1 MVKLE
6 EGGEGKEDA
15 EPLILTINICAGISN
30 ELLLS
35 QSVYQKLPNIS
46 NRVCHRIRLFRHSKV
61 PNADD
66 QRFEIST
73 CMEIEHDIQQLAE
86 LVLSKSDEDIDA
98 NVNQMFL
105 NIAKIFY
112 YVATVI
118 QEQ

>member
-15 EPLILTINICAGISN
+15 EPLIRTINICVGISN

-35 QSVYQKLPNIS
+35 QSVYQKLLNIS
-46 NRVCHRIRLFRHSKV
+46 NRVCHRIRLFRHSKI

-73 CMEIEHDIQQLAE
+73 CMEIEHD
-86 LVLSKSDEDIDA
+86 KSDEDIDA
-98 NVNQMFL
+98 NINQMFL
-105 NIAKIFY
+105 NIAKSFY
-112 YVATVI
+112 YVTTVI